1 MFGFGEILSVEV
13 DIFDKDL
20 CISSMKSIDK
30 IVTKIYSV
38 TRRIRSLPPK
48 ELTPAL
54 PDQYPKSHTIFPR
67 NHTHPAILIDET
79 YPRHTAKQ
87 VNPFAKNSRPPYQ
100 NTLSTLNT
108 LSFFLKNLR
117 FFKKYLRFF

>member
-54 PDQYPKSHTIFPR
+54 PDQYPKSHTFFQG
-67 NHTHPAILIDET
+67 ILLIRQFLINET
-79 YPRHTAKQ
+79 YPRRIDKQ
-87 VNPFAKNSRPPYQ
+87 VKPFSQKA
-100 NTLSTLNT
+100 
-108 LSFFLKNLR
+108 
-117 FFKKYLRFF
+117 

>member
-1 MFGFGEILSVEV
+1 MFGFGEILSAEV

-20 CISSMKSIDK
+20 CLSSMKSLDK
-30 IVTKIYSV
+30 IVTKFYSV
-38 TRRIRSLPPK
+38 TKCIRSLPPE

-54 PDQYPKSHTIFPR
+54 PDQYSKSHTIFPR

-108 LSFFLKNLR
+108 LSFFL
-117 FFKKYLRFF
+117 